1 MWESTFSPDNK
12 EIKRGL
18 EGESSY
24 NKSLVQ
30 KYKTMK
36 QDIARQADEAVST
49 YRGIC
54 PPASSSKTRR
64 MKENKAKCRRR
75 KLKSPKLFIFIDN

>member
-36 QDIARQADEAVST
+36 QDIARQADEAVSNLPW
-49 YRGIC
+49 YLF
-54 PPASSSKTRR
+54 SSKQF
-64 MKENKAKCRRR
+64 KN
-75 KLKSPKLFIFIDN
+75 